1 MSQKL
6 VFLVWMTFLL
16 IIMTYPS
23 SLVSQFFVKSQPY
36 KVNPLILSMKQ
47 KILIYLCM
55 NAIFSKTMQDTE
67 TQISQ
72 FILVGAANSNMVS
85 NCQYNI

>member
-1 MSQKL
+1 
-6 VFLVWMTFLL
+6 
-16 IIMTYPS
+16 
-23 SLVSQFFVKSQPY
+23 
-36 KVNPLILSMKQ
+36 MKQ

-72 FILVGAANSNMVS
+72 FIVEGTANSKIVS
-85 NCQYNI
+85 NCQYNIWIMFYSQLKC

>member
-1 MSQKL
+1 
-6 VFLVWMTFLL
+6 
-16 IIMTYPS
+16 
-23 SLVSQFFVKSQPY
+23 
-36 KVNPLILSMKQ
+36 MKQ

-72 FILVGAANSNMVS
+72 FMVEGTANYNMVS
-85 NCQYNI
+85 CQYNIWVMFYLHLKC

>member
-1 MSQKL
+1 
-6 VFLVWMTFLL
+6 
-16 IIMTYPS
+16 
-23 SLVSQFFVKSQPY
+23 
-36 KVNPLILSMKQ
+36 MKQ

-72 FILVGAANSNMVS
+72 FIVEGTANSNIVR
-85 NCQYNI
+85 NCQYNIWDIFYSQLEC

>member
-1 MSQKL
+1 MKL
-6 VFLVWMTFLL
+6 
-16 IIMTYPS
+16 
-23 SLVSQFFVKSQPY
+23 
-36 KVNPLILSMKQ
+36 

-72 FILVGAANSNMVS
+72 SILEGTTNSNMVS
-85 NCQYNI
+85 NCQ

>member
-1 MSQKL
+1 
-6 VFLVWMTFLL
+6 
-16 IIMTYPS
+16 
-23 SLVSQFFVKSQPY
+23 
-36 KVNPLILSMKQ
+36 MKQ

-72 FILVGAANSNMVS
+72 FFLVGAVNLNMVS
-85 NCQYNI
+85 NCQ